1 MRSAE
6 MESMMNQILNGE
18 SSFWLE
24 EVEAK
29 GEEEERV
36 VVYRGELRSWGEGE
50 EVWVT
55 KVQLG
60 ASKIGEGMD

>member
-1 MRSAE
+1 
-6 MESMMNQILNGE
+6 MESMMSQVLNGE
-18 SSFWLE
+18 SLFRQE
-24 EVEAK
+24 GVEAK
-29 GEEEERV
+29 GEEEELV
-36 VVYRGELRSWGEGE
+36 VVYRGELLSWGEGE